1 MLGQVIIGLIE
12 VHGPSGRSH
21 HTSTTTCSESV
32 EQLKRK
38 RISVAGL
45 LFYQVVYPAI
55 IQTAFGMFSC
65 TSLLDGSRT
74 FSLAPHLDC
83 DSDEAYS
90 AKAVAAASLALW
102 GVAFPIFLGLLIHRK
117 GSDPHYSFTIVSYGY
132 KSSLRFWETW
142 ECIKKFVILLI
153 ITFLQFAPELAA
165 AALLIFL
172 CCALTI
178 SAEAEPFV
186 SALINKAHLGCDFLI
201 FVVLVTGLLSASAD
215 RTGEQEVDALSIV
228 VVSYA
233 ACLLTGLA
241 AILVIE
247 IGSSI
252 SPGGA
257 LNAVW
262 EQFLHSSPAH
272 VVVAITRRVT
282 KRFSRRFSGVA
293 PQLSA
298 EDSATDGR

>member
-1 MLGQVIIGLIE
+1 M
-12 VHGPSGRSH
+12 
-21 HTSTTTCSESV
+21 
-32 EQLKRK
+32 
-38 RISVAGL
+38 
-45 LFYQVVYPAI
+45 VYPAI

-65 TSLLDGSRT
+65 TNLADGSRT

-83 DSDEAYS
+83 DSDEAYV

-102 GVAFPIFLGLLIHRK
+102 GVAFPIFFGLLLHRK
-117 GSDPHYSFTIVSYGY
+117 GSDPKFSFTIVSYGY

-142 ECIKKFVILLI
+142 ECMKKFVILLI
-153 ITFLQFAPELAA
+153 VTFLSPELAA
-165 AALLIFL
+165 TALLIFL
-172 CCALTI
+172 CCALII

-201 FVVLVTGLLSASAD
+201 FVVVVTGLLSASAV

-241 AILVIE
+241 AVLVIE
-247 IGSSI
+247 IGSI
-252 SPGGA
+252 ILPGGA

-262 EQFLHSSPAH
+262 ERFLNSSATH
-272 VVVAITRRVT
+272 VVTAITRRLT
-282 KRFSRRFSGVA
+282 KRFSGVA
-293 PQLSA
+293 PELPA
-298 EDSATDGR
+298 YSATDGR